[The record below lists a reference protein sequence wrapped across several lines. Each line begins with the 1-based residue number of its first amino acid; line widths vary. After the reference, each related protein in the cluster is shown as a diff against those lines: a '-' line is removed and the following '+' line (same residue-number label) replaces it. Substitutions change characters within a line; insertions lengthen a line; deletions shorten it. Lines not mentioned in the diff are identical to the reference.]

1 MQGADPV
8 KLMLQDVQVLMSNSC
23 SDDDIEKKEIAL
35 ENLQQHTE
43 DIDLA
48 NGQ

>member
-8 KLMLQDVQVLMSNSC
+8 KLMLQDIQVLMSDNSSEEC
-23 SDDDIEKKEIAL
+23 IEKKELAL

-48 NGQ
+48 NG